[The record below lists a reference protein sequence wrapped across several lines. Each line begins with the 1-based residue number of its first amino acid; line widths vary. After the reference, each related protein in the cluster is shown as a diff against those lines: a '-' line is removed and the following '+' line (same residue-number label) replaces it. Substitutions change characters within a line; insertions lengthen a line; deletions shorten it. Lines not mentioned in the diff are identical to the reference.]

1 MNFQVENDHHFH
13 SFSIRVGVID
23 FWLLRWQPWTFGQC
37 LESILANG
45 FPWFPVVQIRQS
57 AGVLALLCLCFLL
70 RWSHLLCG
78 AADQTFC
85 EGKPTRGSP
94 EGDLG
99 GLASGLVDWSTGHAI
114 MKQDG
119 TGATSHQVPLE
130 IGFLIG
136 CVFWCVQWN
145 LRRFLCSIFFRDIM
159 RYPWRYPPVTNCR
172 AGTSQRIFHGE
183 LVQSP
188 YHLKHHQ
195 KMATWRVIWRFPK
208 MGVSHGTH
216 PIHPIWYGYGSIPI
230 HTIC

>member
-1 MNFQVENDHHFH
+1 MNFQVEHDHHFH
-13 SFSIRVGVID
+13 SFSPCWSHLFGCC
-23 FWLLRWQPWTFGQC
+23 WQPWTFGQC
-37 LESILANG
+37 LESIQGLDFQWSRSG
-45 FPWFPVVQIRQS
+45 

-94 EGDLG
+94 EGGDWHR
-99 GLASGLVDWSTGHAI
+99 DWSTGRLVMTAI

-119 TGATSHQVPLE
+119 TGATSHQVIKSPWRL
-130 IGFLIG
+130 
-136 CVFWCVQWN
+136 VFWLDVFLGVQWN

-195 KMATWRVIWRFPK
+195 KIWLFGESYGGFQKWGYPL
-208 MGVSHGTH
+208 TH
-216 PIHPIWYGYGSIPI
+216 PIHPYDMAMDQ
-230 HTIC
+230 